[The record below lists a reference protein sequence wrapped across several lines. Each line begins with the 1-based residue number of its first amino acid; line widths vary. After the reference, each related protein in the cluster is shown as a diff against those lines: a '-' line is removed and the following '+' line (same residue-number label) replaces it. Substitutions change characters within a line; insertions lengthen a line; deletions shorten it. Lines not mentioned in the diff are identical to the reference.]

1 MKLIRLVTDDNG
13 NFRSSFGNDIVVK
26 KDSKMALLNLT
37 FQTNIGTFVT
47 VENGNQ
53 ITFRS
58 DKDDAD
64 SEQTITIPERSYNVS
79 EKADFYKDLQHALN
93 KTLQSVNARG
103 NGNFSYNSV
112 FSAFRIA
119 TDDAGLK
126 TVEYRYAPFVN
137 YGLGVINPQNNQRIP
152 IAIYQESLVTVT
164 TVSEGVVSIAKNAT
178 GGATT
183 GTEARLVPLNG
194 RRLNDGNSFFS
205 CRIKLTNDN
214 GSGLQDNGFG
224 IGLSKTNLGLDH
236 LSEEIAI
243 TERNFEIRFNRA
255 TENYKYIDVV
265 GTAEKDS
272 GILPQRVGAGQ
283 PLTDHDV
290 LFFEVSGNTL
300 EMGFLYDAGAN
311 GVRHVFATTEIK
323 AGEELYPYLYF
334 RGTAANCVVDCVNY
348 SVDPWLPGFAGQDDG
363 NEQWQYTGEEDNGYD
378 NGYGDIID
386 SGGVIGRVISQ
397 ITQNRFYVGTQY
409 QLKLI
414 MPGTIWR
421 ALGFNQF
428 KAGINGGFLNVKIG
442 ANYGRKWWQT
452 WTARVLPVAY
462 TSDNFIIESMNIPLD
477 SYDASAV
484 EYGANPAV
492 PNPITEMAG
501 RRKNILMTIPVND
514 NTSGL
519 VEYESST
526 PIFVDLDNANELN
539 LKNIN
544 LRILRKDFSPIVQ
557 GDQTAIMTLLIDN

>member
-452 WTARVLPVAY
+452 FTARIQPVAY

-557 GDQTAIMTLLIDN
+557 GDQTAIMTILLDN

>member
-183 GTEARLVPLNG
+183 GTNARLVPLNG

-452 WTARVLPVAY
+452 FTARIQPVAY

-557 GDQTAIMTLLIDN
+557 GDQTAIMTILLDN